1 MTTTAPPELAKTD
14 AARNALDLRMI
25 LVDEIAA
32 DPGQPRKYFG
42 TEKLDELAA
51 SLKQEQTSAIRV
63 RPRGAGENFPPE
75 IKWVLMHG
83 ERRLRAAV
91 RAEIPRL
98 RAEVAWDVG
107 HGDTDVILLEQ
118 IADNLQREDLNAV
131 EEAAGIRRYA
141 KLSKLGTREIAAK
154 IGKNQ
159 MYVSHALA
167 MEKMPA
173 DVVKRIERD
182 ARGTSDVE
190 PYALTWKHL
199 RQLLRLTD
207 QPERLTETYNDAV
220 MDRSTARELEA
231 AISWTLEEIERE
243 RQRVERA
250 EAEATTKGA
259 ASDTVDQPAPL
270 SALDQKDKDDRLD
283 RARMTRARKDVIR
296 GMMPDVVHQVARIAK
311 GIRLPD
317 GLAQLAADR
326 VRGNDVWQLVQQRGE
341 GTAYTSYGED
351 LAQLVVPELPGEWGG
366 WAGRKGTSLGSALNA
381 GGLAKDNEAGR
392 QWLGFIYWLAT
403 ETKGLDKGLD
413 RAAANLLKDRDK
425 GAAERAAKKATKA
438 TPAKAA
444 KAAPTWSN
452 ALVCAR
458 DDCNTTFHIQQGHKG
473 RRPKYCPEHRSR

>member
-1 MTTTAPPELAKTD
+1 MTTTAEASFELAKTQ
-14 AARNALDLRMI
+14 AARDALDLRMI
-25 LVDEIAA
+25 LVDEIVA
-32 DPGQPRKYFG
+32 DPDQPRKYFG

-118 IADNLQREDLNAV
+118 IADNLQHEDLGAV

-141 KLSKLGTREIAAK
+141 KLSKLGTREIAAR

-173 DVVKRIERD
+173 DLVKRIEQN
-182 ARGTSDVE
+182 ARGVGVPDGE

-220 MDRSTARELEA
+220 MERSTARELEA

-250 EAEATTKGA
+250 EAEANRVTEGGK
-259 ASDTVDQPAPL
+259 PAPGRDTLPTPTSHL
-270 SALDQKDKDDRLD
+270 SEERKHEALEA
-283 RARMTRARKDVIR
+283 ARMTRARKDLIR
-296 GMMPDVVHQVARIAK
+296 GTVPAIVAAVAVIAK
-311 GIRLPD
+311 EIRLPKD
-317 GLAQLAADR
+317 LARVAAAR
-326 VRGNDVWQLVQQRGE
+326 ISGYDVMQSGRSS
-341 GTAYTSYGED
+341 TTYGENI
-351 LAQLVVPELPGEWGG
+351 AALVVPELPGKWGSV
-366 WAGRKGTSLGSALNA
+366 SLGSATNA
-381 GGLAKDNEAGR
+381 GRWAKDDEAGR
-392 QWLGFIYWLAT
+392 QWLALAYWLAT
-403 ETKGLDKGLD
+403 ETKGLDADLD
-413 RAAANLLKDRDK
+413 RQSRDVLKARDQQVSK
-425 GAAERAAKKATKA
+425 VAKAKT
-438 TPAKAA
+438 TKAA
-444 KAAPTWSN
+444 KAAPTWVD

-458 DDCNTTFHIQQGHKG
+458 DFCNTTFHIQQGHKG
-473 RRPKYCPEHRSR
+473 RRPKYCSKHRSR